1 MIKLFKIKP
10 LQALCLLAGT
20 LYLLLGLCVLDCPGA
35 GSLHGSLKYKWARM
49 PLDTLLPE
57 TIASPGP
64 GSNDVLDIP
73 EIDLRLKFG
82 KASTG
87 ATWTGTYWM
96 GRNWNPPDHRFPMF
110 DVPLS
115 KRFIGVENLGPI
127 RSLYAGNYSA
137 SFGLG
142 LVMDSSPCFFPR
154 KIWRSSGIYGDT
166 YVDNR
171 NEAGDEFNLDGIA
184 CEMRIWC
191 MDFIYFYSQVTKDAI
206 VNPDGTINCYFSDII
221 RDGEVTN
228 KFSERV
234 SGGRIQLD
242 SAFSWLPGAHIAVAG
257 FESRTNRN
265 FHPDAGTVFI
275 QDTKHHYA
283 DQFSGTCPEYENILQ
298 KHTRTVLGT
307 DVGIMVWNMGLDA
320 EYGKLLHGGEAR
332 AIKVTADISGMKL
345 LALWRRYDVDYD
357 NPYFRGFSEHSRF
370 DHTMFNCDYMM
381 NNPYYSNI
389 VDANPQ
395 PKAEKGLYL
404 EMRYP
409 LTEKLKITRAY
420 IDVWNSYLY
429 DTRKKMSNNSRSYRA
444 QAEIE
449 YRMSRAMRLRLR
461 QKIYQFDC
469 EHNGDITSETL
480 CRTTF
485 HLPLPATF
493 RVDLFHKQK
502 ELRISPPNRYNE
514 SRRQGSYVGFDT
526 SYSLMRQL
534 STSMGYVLWNCSR
547 GLSLWSTDNRLPFDF
562 MEDTGRKIYIELRN
576 SLSDNFTI
584 TLVVRDKR
592 TDIRYMVD
600 PCSAESYDG
609 FPMGNIERG
618 LEHVLDYGVEL
629 SYHW

>member
-1 MIKLFKIKP
+1 MMKP
-10 LQALCLLAGT
+10 LHLLCLLAVT
-20 LYLLLGLCVLDCPGA
+20 LHVLLGLCVLDSTGA
-35 GSLHGSLKYKWARM
+35 GGLHGLLKYKWARM

-57 TIASPGP
+57 TIANPDVR
-64 GSNDVLDIP
+64 SNNILDIP
-73 EIDLRLKFG
+73 EVNLRLNLG
-82 KASTG
+82 KASAG
-87 ATWTGTYWM
+87 ATWTGTYWN
-96 GRNWNPPDHRFPMF
+96 GRNWSPPDHRFPVF

-127 RSLYAGNYSA
+127 RSLYAGNYST

-142 LVMDSSPCFFPR
+142 LVMDSSPYFFPR
-154 KIWRSSGIYGDT
+154 KIWRNSGIYGDT
-166 YVDNR
+166 YVDNQD
-171 NEAGDEFNLDGIA
+171 EAGDEFNLDGIA
-184 CEMRIWC
+184 CEMRIGYLN
-191 MDFIYFYSQVTKDAI
+191 FIYFYSQVTKDAI

-221 RDGEVTN
+221 RDDKITN
-228 KFSERV
+228 KFNERV
-234 SGGRIQLD
+234 SGGRIQLTPG
-242 SAFSWLPGAHIAVAG
+242 FSGFPGAHIAVTG
-257 FESRTNRN
+257 FESRTNRD
-265 FHPDAGTVFI
+265 FRPDAGTVFI
-275 QDTKHHYA
+275 QDTSYHYA
-283 DQFSGTCPEYENILQ
+283 DQFSGTCPEYENILSGAR
-298 KHTRTVLGT
+298 RTVLGA
-307 DVGIMVWNMGLDA
+307 DIGIMVWNLGLDA
-320 EYGKLLHGGEAR
+320 EYGKLLGRGEAR
-332 AIKVTADISGMKL
+332 TIKVTADISGIRL

-357 NPYFRGFSEHSRF
+357 NPYCRGFSEYSRF
-370 DHTMFNCDYMM
+370 DRTMFNCDYMM

-404 EMRYP
+404 EMRYQ

-429 DTRKKMSNNSRSYRA
+429 DTRKKISNNASSYRA

-449 YRMSRAMRLRLR
+449 YQITRIMRLHLS
-461 QKIYQFDC
+461 QKIYQLDC

-493 RVDLFHKQK
+493 RVDLLHRRK
-502 ELRISPPNRYNE
+502 ELRISPPHGYNE

-526 SYSLMRQL
+526 SYSLVPQL
-534 STSMGYVLWNCSR
+534 NISIGCVLWNCSR
-547 GLSLWSTDNRLPFDF
+547 GLSLWSIDNSLPFDF
-562 MEDTGRKIYIELRN
+562 MEDTGRKVYIELRN

-618 LEHVLDYGVEL
+618 FEHVLYYGVEL